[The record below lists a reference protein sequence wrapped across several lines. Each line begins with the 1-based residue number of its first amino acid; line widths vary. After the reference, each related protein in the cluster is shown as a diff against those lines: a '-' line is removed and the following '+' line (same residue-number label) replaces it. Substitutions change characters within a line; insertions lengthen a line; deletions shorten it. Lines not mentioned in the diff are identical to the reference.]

1 MSCSFNRGTIL
12 ATTMVCRTTA
22 IGRLQLVQNVNTLTY
37 TVSVIVIVTDLI
49 VFMSLLSFHG
59 KFAQR
64 EFSSLSVTR
73 FENCIVAK
81 TRPRPP
87 PPRPMWQQSGHN
99 FLPSKDKILP
109 ESPNKSCSE
118 KRDRGGSG

>member
-1 MSCSFNRGTIL
+1 
-12 ATTMVCRTTA
+12 MVCRTTA

-87 PPRPMWQQSGHN
+87 PSPPNVAAKWATFCPAKTKFCQNLQISRVPKKETEEGPGRLEQTQY
-99 FLPSKDKILP
+99 SKGIDTI
-109 ESPNKSCSE
+109 
-118 KRDRGGSG
+118 